1 LNSQLNDYV
10 DFICDVFTGTV
21 RSFLEHNRLGK
32 YNPEEMKR
40 KEEVKRQEMEADKTA
55 AKIVKV
61 GDRCEIRVPGQPVR
75 RATVMFV
82 GKMQKGI
89 AFTFSVLNCNTS
101 LRSSQLQ

>member
-1 LNSQLNDYV
+1 
-10 DFICDVFTGTV
+10 
-21 RSFLEHNRLGK
+21 
-32 YNPEEMKR
+32 MKR

-101 LRSSQLQ
+101 LRSSQLQQPVFTLTNFPAGTVDFSKGWWIGVRYDEPLGKNDGM